1 MEMLIPSE
9 ELQHHGIKGQKWGR
23 RRFQN
28 EDGTLTPAG
37 KERYDDDTPN
47 NPARPK
53 HRDKLITKYEREG
66 FSRSDAEYLAERRIK
81 AEKIVAGAA
90 AVTVVAATT
99 YAVNKHMKTKVDTVI
114 KEGAELQRISGNTS
128 LERALY
134 VSYNKTD
141 NLKYRGLYGMNT
153 KAPNGLQQMTLRTK
167 SAIKIPSRQKAQ
179 DTFIDM
185 LKNDKEFNAVTRR
198 SLKDMKSK
206 DYFPFGMKSTINEFV
221 DNGKLSSKKEYKELY
236 DAFNMGFANTRGDTK
251 TSNTMFYNKL
261 KELGY
266 DAITDI
272 NDQKYSGY
280 KTKAPTI
287 IFNNTKVGLEK
298 VTELSKDQITSDY
311 LSAKKILAGQEKVE
325 NILSILKDTGKMG
338 AGVGALSSGIYTMN
352 SKAIRE
358 YRKEHPNTKLTD
370 KEIIKLLQ
378 DDKK

>member
-1 MEMLIPSE
+1 MDMLIPSE
-9 ELQHHGIKGQKWGR
+9 DLQHHGIKGQQWGR

-28 EDGTLTPAG
+28 EDGSLTPAG

-53 HRDKLITKYEREG
+53 HRDKLITKYEGEG

-90 AVTVVAATT
+90 AITVVAATA
-99 YAVNKHMKTKVDTVI
+99 YAINKHMKTRVDTVI

-134 VSYNKTD
+134 VSYDKND

-153 KAPNGLQQMTLRTK
+153 NAPNGLKQMTLKAK
-167 SAIKIPSRQKAQ
+167 SEIRIPSRQKAQ

-185 LKNDKEFNAVTRR
+185 LKNDKEFNEITRR

-206 DYFPFGMKSTINEFV
+206 DWFPFGMKTTVNEFV
-221 DNGKLSSKKEYKELY
+221 DNGKMSSKKGYKELY

-266 DAITDI
+266 DAVTDI

-280 KTKAPTI
+280 KAKAPTI

-298 VTELSKDQITSDY
+298 VKELSKQQINDDY
-311 LSAKKILAGQEKVE
+311 LSAKKILEGQEKVE
-325 NILSILKDTGKMG
+325 SILDLLKDSGKMG
-338 AGVGALSSGIYTMN
+338 VATAAVTSGLHVMN
-352 SKAIRE
+352 SNAIRK
-358 YRKEHPNTKLTD
+358 YRAEHPNSKLTD
-370 KEIIKLLQ
+370 REIIKLLQ

>member
-1 MEMLIPSE
+1 MDMLIPCE

-28 EDGTLTPAG
+28 EDGSLTPAG

-47 NPARPK
+47 NPTRPK

-90 AVTVVAATT
+90 AVTVVAATA
-99 YAVNKHMKTKVDTVI
+99 YAVNKHIKTKVDIVI

-266 DAITDI
+266 DAIIDI

-280 KTKAPTI
+280 KAKAPTI

-325 NILSILKDTGKMG
+325 NMLSILKDTGKMG
-338 AGVGALSSGIYTMN
+338 VGVGALSSGIHAMN

-358 YRKEHPNTKLTD
+358 YRKEHPNSKLTD

-378 DDKK
+378 DDRK

>member
-1 MEMLIPSE
+1 MDKLIPSE
-9 ELQHHGIKGQKWGR
+9 ELHHHGIKGQKWGR

-28 EDGTLTPAG
+28 KDGTLTPAG
-37 KERYDDDTPN
+37 KERYDDDTLN

-90 AVTVVAATT
+90 AVTVAAATA
-99 YAVNKHMKTKVDTVI
+99 YAVNKHIKTKVDIVI

-221 DNGKLSSKKEYKELY
+221 NNGKLSSKKEYKNLY

-280 KTKAPTI
+280 KAKAPTI

-338 AGVGALSSGIYTMN
+338 VGVGALSSGIHTMN

-358 YRKEHPNTKLTD
+358 YRKEHPNSKLTD
-370 KEIIKLLQ
+370 KEIIKSLQ
-378 DDKK
+378 DDRK